1 MKTFNYHIKAITK
14 TFKEIFQGN
23 FILYF
28 IPGIIL
34 TIIYYW
40 LLHNASTI
48 VKANKLISEYSWIN
62 WMFEYINYTLI
73 KIFQLFEII
82 SKQIYIFLILT
93 IFSPFNT
100 YLGEKIEEK
109 YTKKKIEGGLSR
121 FIKDILRMIL
131 IVILA
136 LILEFFIII
145 IYWTISWIIDI
156 DILDH
161 IIYFCITS
169 FFFGFSFYDFALE
182 RNKLGVFNS
191 IGFAFSN
198 PLTMILTGGIFL
210 ILFNIPIIGIPI
222 APVLTLM
229 ISTFVYLYLKKQ
241 IPYHNNK

>member
-1 MKTFNYHIKAITK
+1 MKTFNYHIKAITN

-23 FILYF
+23 FILFF

-40 LLHNASTI
+40 FLYNASKI
-48 VKANKLISEYSWIN
+48 VDTNKLTSEYSWIS
-62 WMFEYINYTLI
+62 WIFEYINYALI
-73 KIFQLFEII
+73 KILQLFQII

-109 YTKKKIEGGLSR
+109 YTGRKFEGGLSR

-131 IVILA
+131 VVTLA
-136 LILEFFIII
+136 LLIELVIII
-145 IYWTISWIIDI
+145 TYWTISWIIGL
-156 DILDH
+156 DILDD
-161 IIYFCITS
+161 IICFFVTS

-210 ILFNIPIIGIPI
+210 VLFNIPIIGIPI

-229 ISTFVYLYLKKQ
+229 ISTFVYLYLNKQ
-241 IPYHNNK
+241 IPYLNNK